1 MRMRMR
7 RRFGCLSH
15 IRRRPQYRAG
25 QRVPLLNRARVA
37 LMCGPGTS
45 QPAAFDDLGMLPRTI
60 ANVLPLVLVLVLVLV
75 VMFVMVM
82 LRLLGH
88 RSPPSIQVGMVWKI
102 GKGNEFRRGESFRVD
117 EFRTAVNRFV
127 LELITGELLLRS
139 VVNACNFCA
148 STD

>member
-1 MRMRMR
+1 MH

-25 QRVPLLNRARVA
+25 QRVPLLNRASVA

-60 ANVLPLVLVLVLVLV
+60 ANVLPLVLVLVLV

-88 RSPPSIQVGMVWKI
+88 RSPPLIQVGMVWKI
-102 GKGNEFRRGESFRVD
+102 GKCNEFRRGESFRVD
-117 EFRTAVNRFV
+117 EFRAAINRFV
-127 LELITGELLLRS
+127 LELITGELLLRT

>member
-1 MRMRMR
+1 MRMRTR
-7 RRFGCLSH
+7 RRFRCLSH
-15 IRRRPQYRAG
+15 IRRRQQYRAG
-25 QRVPLLNRARVA
+25 QRVPLLDRASVA
-37 LMCGPGTS
+37 FVCGSGTP

-60 ANVLPLVLVLVLVLV
+60 ANVLPLVLVM
-75 VMFVMVM
+75 MFVMVM

-88 RSPPSIQVGMVWKI
+88 RSPPLIQVGMVWKI

-117 EFRTAVNRFV
+117 EFRTAINRFV
-127 LELITGELLLRS
+127 LELITGELPLRT